1 MTNKTFQLETLAC
14 PACAAKVES
23 VVKKT
28 KGVKEAEVLFNSS
41 RVKFSFDDSIVDS
54 ETVKKRI
61 ETLGYKVLSEK

>member
-1 MTNKTFQLETLAC
+1 MTNKIFQLETLAC

-41 RVKFSFDDSIVDS
+41 RVKFSFDESVVDTNTIK
-54 ETVKKRI
+54 ERI
-61 ETLGYKVLSEK
+61 EKLGYKVLSEK